1 MRIFLSHS
9 GRDKAL
15 VREIAGYFPPWLK
28 TWIDEDRLLLGS
40 ELAASLEGAINSEVD
55 YVVLLFG
62 KEAAESGWVRRE
74 ISWALQREAEL
85 ERTFLLPVLLDDIR
99 ERLSEFSLAGCVTLQ
114 ITDFTAGGTRLLAEQ
129 LVNHIGGWMSERLAV
144 TPKVRPSPVHTSPV
158 RPSVIATDSLREVSE
173 VLLSLIAE
181 IPASWQLEV
190 ESLLI
195 RPFVDDVAA
204 ARIGIVPLTPAQYYH
219 RVLTEMSRADS
230 TTRILAVSTLSSDLW
245 SHDVDQMQYAV
256 RNFEAVK
263 RGALIERL
271 FVLPE
276 TQALSFAD
284 KIRLQVDAGVD
295 ARVCS
300 TSLLAHTPDLEDFVL
315 FEATERVR
323 AYVAQPSIDGSR
335 RIRSGALILSDHAL
349 ARKRNVFQ
357 VAWELAST
365 PAAFFGNEGL
375 EVGPQAVTAPG
386 IQFHSHR
393 VASPVVTCEEAA
405 RARNIPLAQELKTLL
420 LQTHHGI
427 VAAHLPGDG
436 TLSLRKVKARLETA
450 EAYLSDPEDLLALG
464 LSAGTV
470 CAVLEPVWSMPHLIS
485 RRLLSL
491 STVMTNN
498 GTRTGYFEFS
508 PGVLTEA
515 ADVIVDDFET

>member
-1 MRIFLSHS
+1 VRIFLSHS

-15 VREIAGYFPPWLK
+15 VREIAGHFPPWLK

-40 ELAASLEGAINSEVD
+40 ELASSLEEAINSEVD

-62 KEAAESGWVRRE
+62 KEGADSEWVKRE
-74 ISWALQREAEL
+74 ISWALEREAKL
-85 ERTFLLPVLLDDIR
+85 ERTFLLPVLLDDVR
-99 ERLSEFSLAGCVTLQ
+99 DRLSEFGLAGRVTLQ
-114 ITDFTAGGTRLLAEQ
+114 IADFTAGGTRLLAEQ
-129 LVNHIGGWMSERLAV
+129 LANHIGGWMSERLVV
-144 TPKVRPSPVHTSPV
+144 TPTARASPAV
-158 RPSVIATDSLREVSE
+158 TDSLRELSE
-173 VLLSLIAE
+173 TMLSLIAE
-181 IPASWQLEV
+181 IPGSWRLEV
-190 ESLLI
+190 ESLLV
-195 RPFVDDVAA
+195 RPFVDDLAA
-204 ARIGIVPLTPAQYYH
+204 TRIGTVHLTSAQYYH

-245 SHDVDQMQYAV
+245 RHDADQTQYAV
-256 RNFEAVK
+256 RNFDAVK
-263 RGALIERL
+263 RGAQIKRL

-284 KIRLQVDAGVD
+284 EIRRQEDAGIS
-295 ARVCS
+295 ARVGS
-300 TSLLAHTPDLEDFVL
+300 TSLLAHAPDLEDFVV
-315 FEATERVR
+315 FETTEGAR

-335 RIRSGALILSDHAL
+335 RIRSGVLVLSDHAL
-349 ARKRNVFQ
+349 AKRRDVFQ
-357 VAWELAST
+357 VAWDLAST
-365 PAAFFGNEGL
+365 PAAFFDTQGL
-375 EVGPQAVTAPG
+375 HARSQTLPAPG
-386 IQFHSHR
+386 MHLHSHR
-393 VASPVVTCEEAA
+393 LASPVVTCDEAA
-405 RARNIPLAQELKTLL
+405 QARNIPLAHELKTLL

-485 RRLLSL
+485 RRLLSI

-498 GTRTGYFEFS
+498 GTRNGFFEFS
-508 PGVLTEA
+508 PGILTEA